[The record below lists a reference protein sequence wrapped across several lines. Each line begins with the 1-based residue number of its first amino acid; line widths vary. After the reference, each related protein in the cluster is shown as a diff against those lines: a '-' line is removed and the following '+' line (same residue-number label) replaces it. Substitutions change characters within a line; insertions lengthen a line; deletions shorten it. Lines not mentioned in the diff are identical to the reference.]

1 MNYHYLC
8 LVDGIVEYGSTSL
21 SDFDHYRLVFAE
33 DHKDLDVQY
42 LYLND
47 DEYNQMF
54 PLNKEE

>member
-1 MNYHYLC
+1 MNYLC
-8 LVDGIVEYGSTSL
+8 IVDGIVEYGSTNL
-21 SDFDHYRLVFAE
+21 SDFEHYRLVFAE
-33 DHKDLDVQY
+33 EHKDLDVQY